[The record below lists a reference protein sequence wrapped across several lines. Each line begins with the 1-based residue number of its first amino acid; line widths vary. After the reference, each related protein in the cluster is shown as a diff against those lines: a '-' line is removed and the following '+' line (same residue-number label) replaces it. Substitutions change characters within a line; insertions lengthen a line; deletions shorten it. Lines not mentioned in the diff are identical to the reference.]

1 MTLAEY
7 IRRDM
12 YIRRQVLPQI
22 DNNLVQLL
30 RQLLRTR
37 IRLFGHGNQH
47 GWLCPLGSG
56 SQLRAFTADLNRS
69 DITQRNR
76 ILIHGLHHTLSDLF
90 RLRRRQYS
98 PDDILIIKLI
108 QYTTIG
114 VPVHIPTNIQHLV
127 QPYTVVLHT
136 SRVQQDLVLLNIATD
151 HGHLRHTARRQQT
164 GTDRPVGDR
173 T

>member
-56 SQLRAFTADLNRS
+56 SQFRAFTAD
-69 DITQRNR
+69 
-76 ILIHGLHHTLSDLF
+76 HGLHHTLSDLF
-90 RLRRRQYS
+90 RLRRRQYT